1 MQSISVS
8 FGEGIYKITG
18 MAVLCGEDVSFSF
31 TGGTKPHIGAVS
43 IAMYEPVR
51 DSATVSTVTV
61 YEHRD
66 DQLSAKYAK
75 NAATLLKCTVA
86 VSVGIH
92 VDDASSEDIMVLIN
106 NFQECYR
113 MVLEKIIRDNKI

>member
-1 MQSISVS
+1 MKSVSVS
-8 FGEGIYKITG
+8 FGEGSYKITG
-18 MAVLCGEDVSFSF
+18 MAVLCGGDVNFSF

-43 IAMYEPVR
+43 IAIYEPAR

-66 DQLSAKYAK
+66 DQLSSRCAK
-75 NAATLLKCTVA
+75 NAAAFLKCVVT

-92 VDDASSEDIMVLIN
+92 IDHAASEDLKILVC
-106 NFQECYR
+106 NFNECYQR
-113 MVLEKIIRDNKI
+113 LIAKVSQIR